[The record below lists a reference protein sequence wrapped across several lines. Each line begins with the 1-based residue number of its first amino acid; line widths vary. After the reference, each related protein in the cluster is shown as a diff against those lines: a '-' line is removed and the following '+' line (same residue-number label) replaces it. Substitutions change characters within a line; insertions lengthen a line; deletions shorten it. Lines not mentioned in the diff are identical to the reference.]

1 MAGSCC
7 CAEAVLRCLLRA
19 HPELEGEVREVARA
33 SAEAT
38 VDALVAAAR
47 PRRVSPRMPANTDAP
62 VDAAAMQHA
71 AVALRRLGVGVR

>member
-7 CAEAVLRCLLRA
+7 CADAVLRCLLRA

-62 VDAAAMQHA
+62 VDAAAVARA
-71 AVALRRLGVGVR
+71 AAALRRLGVGGR